1 MTGRLVADYKWPS
14 DAALLVFAEC
24 KMNKLDNVFLSQK

>member
-1 MTGRLVADYKWPS
+1 MTGGLVADYKWPS